1 MKKDHFL
8 DRFLSAVDSGE
19 NPTDEDLRAVAD
31 ALRKQK
37 DENKP
42 FLTAFDYKKNPG
54 RKRQQTIGKL
64 SKKQFPIVEEII
76 QRIDK
81 HGGEDKAPITKIIND
96 VADKYGE
103 KRKTVEGYYRSHKEH
118 VRTTQRI
125 TGAANVGNVIKSW
138 RERLHQLEER
148 TKEFL
153 DREKERAEKK

>member
-19 NPTDEDLRAVAD
+19 NPTQEDLHAVAD
-31 ALRKQK
+31 ALKEA
-37 DENKP
+37 DSGTP
-42 FLTAFDYKKNPG
+42 FKTAFDRKKKPG
-54 RKRQQTIGKL
+54 RKRPKVRDL
-64 SKKQFPIVEEII
+64 RKKEWPIVSEIVR
-76 QRIDK
+76 RIDE
-81 HGGEDKAPITKIIND
+81 HGGEEAAPITQIVND
-96 VADKYGE
+96 VADEYGE
-103 KRKTVEGYYRSHKEH
+103 KRKTVEGYYRSHKKH